1 MSRLTLM
8 IDTNIIFSG
17 IIWGGPEAR
26 LLDMA
31 LSGTFTLLIPDY
43 VIGEA
48 RAVVSRKM
56 PAFLGILEQFLEQD
70 FIVRVPPPP
79 RSLVSVAESIIR
91 ESTKTALS

>member
-17 IIWGGPEAR
+17 IIWSGPEAR

-31 LSGTFTLLIPDY
+31 RSGAFTLLIPDY
-43 VIGEA
+43 VIGEV

-56 PAFLGILEQFLEQD
+56 PAFLGVLEEFLEQD

-79 RSLVSVAESIIR
+79 QSLVSMAESII
-91 ESTKTALS
+91 